1 MYWSPVEYNTVQPG
15 APESGLARPVVRMD
29 WSRGTILDYSG
40 RDLARMSLS
49 GCAGLC
55 WALVG
60 SIRLLSALYVL
71 TPL

>member
-1 MYWSPVEYNTVQPG
+1 MVQPG
-15 APESGLARPVVRMD
+15 APESGLARPVVRTD

-40 RDLARMSLS
+40 RDLARMPTQ

-55 WALVG
+55 WTLLG
-60 SIRLLSALYVL
+60 FIRLLSTLYIL